1 MVGLIR
7 KMRLGGPEQQDEVG
21 VPSDTLITV
30 LDPMSVGAESFRTL
44 RTNLL
49 YSFVDDP
56 PRVIAVTSPG
66 SGEGKSTASAN
77 LSIVLAQAEKSILLV
92 DCDLRSPR
100 MHKVF
105 GLHNFRGVVDVLARQ
120 CEPQEAWQE
129 AVPGLKVLT
138 SGPVPPNP
146 AELLGSRRFSEFLG
160 QMRGQFDYVVID
172 VPPVR
177 LVSDPV
183 IIAAQGDGVLLVL
196 DAQKTRKRAVQQS
209 VRSLK
214 TVGARILGTVM
225 NNVKASRSDIYGY
238 ANYGNP
244 YVKRSS

>member
-7 KMRLGGPEQQDEVG
+7 KMRLGGSDQQEEIG
-21 VPSDTLITV
+21 VPSNTLITV
-30 LDPMSVGAESFRTL
+30 LDPMSVGAEAFRTL

-56 PRVIAVTSPG
+56 PRVLAVTSPG

-77 LSIVLAQAEKSILLV
+77 LSVVLAQAEKSTLLL

-100 MHKVF
+100 IHKVF

-120 CEPQEAWQE
+120 CEPHEAWQE
-129 AVPGLKVLT
+129 AIPGLTVLT

-146 AELLGSRRFSEFLG
+146 AELLGSKRFSKFLG
-160 QMRGQFDYVVID
+160 QMREQFDYVVID
-172 VPPVR
+172 APPVR
-177 LVSDPV
+177 LVSDPA
-183 IIAAQGDGVLLVL
+183 IIATQGDGVLLVL
-196 DAQKTRKRAVQQS
+196 DAQKTRKRAVQHS
-209 VRSLK
+209 IRSLN
-214 TVGARILGTVM
+214 TVGARVLGTVM
-225 NNVKASRSDIYGY
+225 NNVKASRSDLYGY
-238 ANYGNP
+238 ASYGNP